1 MSKNK
6 KPAQYDHRDKSSKEP
21 ETVPA
26 IRIDDI
32 CGVWRSYSIFPTLL
46 IYRDRTKYKLCVMQ
60 TDDLGQVQPEIFT
73 LEVEDG
79 NEYTL
84 LFTMR
89 NISVKFNLLNDTI
102 SHGEF
107 GNYYRNSNH

>member
-60 TDDLGQVQPEIFT
+60 
-73 LEVEDG
+73 
-79 NEYTL
+79 
-84 LFTMR
+84 R
-89 NISVKFNLLNDTI
+89 TI
-102 SHGEF
+102 WGRYNRKYS
-107 GNYYRNSNH
+107 RWK